1 MLLDLWLWFILSGSL
16 WTQIGATTCWCART
30 TGAQTSLSMLFLCVL
45 SAHSLLMLAPSTKF
59 SAASIRGRA
68 KVCVLTE
75 MSLFFLSQI
84 NTFNATSSLNKKCN
98 KFMYWI
104 HGQIISCMII
114 WEPLQ
119 RFLLIWN
126 NSFLCF
132 WSLQHLLWSYQWMDA
147 EKRKWVVP
155 KRESSIQRSGF
166 SWKIFLHYWNHFMWK
181 TS

>member
-1 MLLDLWLWFILSGSL
+1 MARAREWWLRDIDSKQISRHHQVTDYRQYFI
-16 WTQIGATTCWCART
+16 TEPC
-30 TGAQTSLSMLFLCVL
+30 LFLVVSGHL
-45 SAHSLLMLAPSTKF
+45 S
-59 SAASIRGRA
+59 RGRA
-68 KVCVLTE
+68 KVRVLTE

-84 NTFNATSSLNKKCN
+84 NTFNAISSLNKKCN

-119 RFLLIWN
+119 RFLFIWN

>member
-1 MLLDLWLWFILSGSL
+1 MSISLQFHCPFIQVLQCCQWGSEIGTWF
-16 WTQIGATTCWCART
+16 
-30 TGAQTSLSMLFLCVL
+30 
-45 SAHSLLMLAPSTKF
+45 F
-59 SAASIRGRA
+59 SQVRGRA
-68 KVCVLTE
+68 KVRVLTE

-119 RFLLIWN
+119 RFLFIWN

>member
-1 MLLDLWLWFILSGSL
+1 MTKVTKLKNIYPQWRCENLRKIQYLLQLSL
-16 WTQIGATTCWCART
+16 
-30 TGAQTSLSMLFLCVL
+30 
-45 SAHSLLMLAPSTKF
+45 
-59 SAASIRGRA
+59 RGRA
-68 KVCVLTE
+68 KVRVLTE

-119 RFLLIWN
+119 RFLFIWN

>member
-1 MLLDLWLWFILSGSL
+1 MWS
-16 WTQIGATTCWCART
+16 
-30 TGAQTSLSMLFLCVL
+30 LFLPWQKIG
-45 SAHSLLMLAPSTKF
+45 LAQDGGGMKKQHVMKCE
-59 SAASIRGRA
+59 IRGRA
-68 KVCVLTE
+68 KVRVLTE

-119 RFLLIWN
+119 RFLFIWN

>member
-1 MLLDLWLWFILSGSL
+1 MHNSWPARKVRGRVSPAIIPKILL
-16 WTQIGATTCWCART
+16 ART
-30 TGAQTSLSMLFLCVL
+30 TTD
-45 SAHSLLMLAPSTKF
+45 PS
-59 SAASIRGRA
+59 IPRGRV

-119 RFLLIWN
+119 RFLFIWN